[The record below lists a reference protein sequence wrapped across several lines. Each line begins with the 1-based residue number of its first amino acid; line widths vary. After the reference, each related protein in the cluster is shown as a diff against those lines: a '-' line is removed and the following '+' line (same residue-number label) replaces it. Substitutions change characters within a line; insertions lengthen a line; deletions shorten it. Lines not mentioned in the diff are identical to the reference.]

1 MAGNNPRKFKDRIAL
16 IAQKEAESTQQ
27 FQDVMRSVSEVKKP
41 KTFPSNFDGGG
52 LVSLG
57 GNEGMVIPRHLA
69 PGLPNHHPHYRF
81 VCRNQLTDIYPY
93 ND

>member
-41 KTFPSNFDGGG
+41 PSGAVG
-52 LVSLG
+52 LG
-57 GNEGMVIPRHLA
+57 GNDGMVIPRHLT
-69 PGLPNHHPHYRF
+69 PGLPNHHPHFR
-81 VCRNQLTDIYPY
+81 
-93 ND
+93 

>member
-41 KTFPSNFDGGG
+41 PSSVAG
-52 LVSLG
+52 LG
-57 GNEGMVIPRHLA
+57 GNNDGMVIPRHLA
-69 PGLPNHHPHYRF
+69 PGLPNHHPHFRYGQGLLCWQPVTLRIF
-81 VCRNQLTDIYPY
+81 LKS
-93 ND
+93 